1 MEPLEH
7 SIIGEFWE
15 HGFVEALVPG
25 DGSSLRV
32 CVRVPIGAD
41 YPARLRSADALLPAL
56 IADLSAVEVMAA
68 RAVESA
74 APSKVLDIWIEPD
87 GTASYTCGFFAGE
100 MEDELVDVRRN
111 QEGVLSMGG

>member
-1 MEPLEH
+1 MNRFTPISSAPISASRLAGTFGLG
-7 SIIGEFWE
+7 IICFQT
-15 HGFVEALVPG
+15 PR
-25 DGSSLRV
+25 RV
-32 CVRVPIGAD
+32 
-41 YPARLRSADALLPAL
+41 

-74 APSKVLDIWIEPD
+74 TPSKVFDIWIEPD